1 MAQLVSWGGQDNLK
15 AGLLALAQQY
25 ADAGMFSRARD
36 AFKKA
41 GGVWDNAIHRLMK
54 QEAADTTRYGGDI
67 AFKWADYG
75 VRTQAQLDQII
86 EWAKNGQFG
95 KIEQRINSLGGSKKW
110 NKNLHMKLGAEYLGA
125 HKKDIDPNTPGWQG
139 TTEFKRDEP
148 DVAPVFEPNVTE
160 GVDPSTTAGEETP
173 WRSQFVAPI
182 TTGQQGSWSEGQARI
197 DAQKWR
203 NLHMDAAM
211 KKWNLKR
218 GGAKNAIQRSTDISD
233 KDWDDFIKQRD
244 SIISRF
250 KKMIKKPGS

>member
-75 VRTQAQLDQII
+75 VRTQEQLNEII
-86 EWAKNGQFG
+86 QWAKDGKFG
-95 KIEQRINSLGGSKKW
+95 LIEQKINSLGGSKKW
-110 NKNLHMKLGAEYLGA
+110 NKNLHMKLGAEYVGA
-125 HKKDIDPNTPGWQG
+125 QAADADPNKTGWQG
-139 TTEFKRDEP
+139 TKTTELKRDEP
-148 DVAPVFEPNVTE
+148 DVDPVFKPNVTE
-160 GVDPSTTAGEETP
+160 GLDPSTTAGEETP

-182 TTGQQGSWSEGQARI
+182 TTGQEGSWKSGQART

-211 KKWNLKR
+211 KKYNLKR
-218 GGAKNAIQRSTDISD
+218 GGDKNAIQRSTDISD
-233 KDWDDFIKQRD
+233 ADWADFVKKRNQIA
-244 SIISRF
+244 SRF
-250 KKMIKKPGS
+250 EKMIGHL